1 MTELGTMLIEIW
13 RQAIAEDRSEVQV
26 NDRSYTVTRTSSQ
39 RLRVVSFSYGDR
51 TIEGIEQNPRKDSR
65 WAKLAQEGQRIMQ
78 FRVGRRYIG
87 NVCEGRLLR
96 YPAWKGL
103 GLPD

>member
-1 MTELGTMLIEIW
+1 MSLGESLVEVW
-13 RQAIAEDRSEVQV
+13 RQALVEDRPEVELPDQ
-26 NDRSYTVTRTSSQ
+26 RCRVTQTRGQ
-39 RLRVVSFSYGDR
+39 GLRVVMIRFEDR
-51 TIEGIEQNPRKDSR
+51 AIEGIEQNPRKESR

-78 FRVGRRYIG
+78 FRIQRRYIG

-96 YPAWKGL
+96 YPAWKSL